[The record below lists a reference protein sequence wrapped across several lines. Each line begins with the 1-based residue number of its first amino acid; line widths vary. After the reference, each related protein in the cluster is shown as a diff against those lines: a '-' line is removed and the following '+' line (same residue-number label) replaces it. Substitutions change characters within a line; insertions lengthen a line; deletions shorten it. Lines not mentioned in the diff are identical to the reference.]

1 MNKDVTSKN
10 LLIRGDSLKALERLT
25 DGTERPKNEMAPHE
39 TENPSNPTPATQ
51 PDAPAALPQ
60 IRGQVKMIYI
70 DPPYNT
76 GNRFAY
82 RDARA
87 KDEWATMMRPRLTL
101 AREAL
106 REDGLIF
113 ISIDINEFAA
123 LKALCD
129 AVFGAGN
136 FVANFVWVS
145 NLKGRQLGAGPAG
158 THEYILCYA
167 RDAARVGK
175 LRGNVERLRRLM
187 PKVYHLPKRPVKHD
201 ARGAYVTKNELYNTN
216 SKFNEVTS
224 PSMVYAIHYHRRSG
238 EVAVSDV
245 GEPAPGGARQ
255 GWVTALP
262 HPNAKPGLRWH
273 AWRWSR
279 ERVLADRDDLEFEVV
294 KERLPKRQTA
304 AAAKGAVV
312 AATAAVDE
320 TAETAETPR
329 KQPRPRLR
337 LVIRTKIRDFDTTT
351 LKDLIMGPNTRTGQ
365 RELERLG
372 LGGIFETPKPVEL
385 LRVLVEAASAPGDL
399 VMDFFAGS
407 GAFGV
412 AAARAGCRFILV
424 QLEEPFSP
432 RHEAR
437 AGDLGFTSI
446 ADLTAE
452 RLRRDG
458 VPFHELRLC

>member
-10 LLIRGDSLKALERLT
+10 LLIRGDSLAALERLT
-25 DGTERPKNEMAPHE
+25 DGAEHVETEMAPHE
-39 TENPSNPTPATQ
+39 TSNPTPATQ
-51 PDAPAALPQ
+51 TQAPVALPQ

-87 KDEWATMMRPRLTL
+87 KDEWAAMMRPRLTL

-129 AVFGAGN
+129 AVFGTEN

-245 GEPAPGGARQ
+245 GERAPGTARE

-279 ERVLADRDDLEFEVV
+279 ERVLADRDDLEFEV
-294 KERLPKRQTA
+294 T
-304 AAAKGAVV
+304 KG
-312 AATAAVDE
+312 
-320 TAETAETPR
+320 
-329 KQPRPRLR
+329 R

-351 LKDLIMGPNTRTGQ
+351 LKDLIMGPSTRTGQ

-385 LRVLVEAASAPGDL
+385 LRVLVEAASAPGDV

-412 AAARAGCRFILV
+412 AAARAGRRFILV

-458 VPFHELRLC
+458 IPFHELRLC